1 MKMKSK
7 FLILV
12 LLLSILVCYSAAY
25 AATILFV
32 SPTRVN
38 LNERHKVEV
47 INVSNTSDVSRTYKI
62 SLQDLAMSEKG
73 TTVLSE
79 NFPYSAKKM
88 IRFFPREFTVAPGQ
102 SQVIRVMAKIPAD
115 TPDGE
120 YHVHIKFFED
130 GKAQGAASESTK
142 GVTMRAS
149 MAYSTMLPITISK
162 GKIETQIGWSGL
174 EVTKSNTPDN
184 YHFKT
189 TLSRSGN
196 GQGRAYLDMIYVPSS
211 GQEVQIG
218 KRRLSYVYR
227 EIDKVNYEFDFK
239 LPENAPPSGQIK
251 FRLLNG
257 DTPNPTL
264 VDEKSLAI
272 P

>member
-1 MKMKSK
+1 MKSK
-7 FLILV
+7 FLILILV
-12 LLLSILVCYSAAY
+12 LLMMTGYSVAY

-32 SPTRVN
+32 SPTRIN
-38 LNERHKVEV
+38 LNERHKVEI

-62 SLQDLAMSEKG
+62 SLQDLAMTEKG
-73 TTVLSE
+73 TTTLSD

-88 IRFFPREFTVAPGQ
+88 VRFFPREFTIAPGQ
-102 SQVIRVMAKIPAD
+102 SQVIRVMARISAD

-130 GKAQGAASESTK
+130 GKAQGAPPESAQ
-142 GVTMRAS
+142 GVSMRAS

-162 GKIETQIGWSGL
+162 GKIETQIGWTGP
-174 EVTKSNTPDN
+174 EVTKSTTPGN

-189 TLSRSGN
+189 MLTRSGN
-196 GQGRAYLDMIYVPSS
+196 GQGRAYLDMIYVPAS
-211 GQEVQIG
+211 GQEIQIG

-227 EIDKVNYEFDFK
+227 EIDKVNYAFDFK
-239 LPENAPPSGQIK
+239 LPKDMPPSGQIK

-257 DTPNPTL
+257 DSANPTL